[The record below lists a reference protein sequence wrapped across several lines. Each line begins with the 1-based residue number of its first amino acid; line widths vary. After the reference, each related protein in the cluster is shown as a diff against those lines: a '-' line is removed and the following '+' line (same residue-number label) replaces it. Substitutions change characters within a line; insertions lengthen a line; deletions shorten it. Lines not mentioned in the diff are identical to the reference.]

1 MAVNKGVTK
10 AKPVKAS
17 EKGLIKYFKDLKAE
31 FKRITWASKADV
43 KKAAATVITFCF
55 LYAVYIGLLDYVWNA
70 IAQYILK

>member
-10 AKPVKAS
+10 AKSSAAS
-17 EKGLIKYFKDLKAE
+17 EKGLVKYFKDLKAE

-55 LYAVYIGLLDYVWNA
+55 LYAVYVGFLDYIFNN
-70 IAQYILK
+70 IMKLIL